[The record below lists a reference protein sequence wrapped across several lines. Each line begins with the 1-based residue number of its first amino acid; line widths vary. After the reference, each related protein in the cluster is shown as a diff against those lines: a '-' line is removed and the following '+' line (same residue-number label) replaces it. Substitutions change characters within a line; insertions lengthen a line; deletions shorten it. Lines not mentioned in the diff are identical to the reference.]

1 MAELRIKEILKDKGW
16 TQARLAD
23 EMHISPIALNRM
35 LKRGKPNFDALERMA
50 DALQVEVPDLFRR
63 DSQSI
68 TCPNCGALIEINV
81 KAKE

>member
-1 MAELRIKEILKDKGW
+1 MADLRVKEILKEKGW

-50 DALQVEVPDLFRR
+50 DALQVEVPDLFVRNKLY
-63 DSQSI
+63 I
-68 TCPNCGALIEINV
+68 TCPNCRHQIIIKTE
-81 KAKE
+81 

>member
-1 MAELRIKEILKDKGW
+1 MADLRVKEILKERGW

-50 DALQVEVPDLFRR
+50 DALQVEVPDLFVRNK
-63 DSQSI
+63 QYI
-68 TCPNCGALIEINV
+68 TCPNCRHQVIIKTE
-81 KAKE
+81 E